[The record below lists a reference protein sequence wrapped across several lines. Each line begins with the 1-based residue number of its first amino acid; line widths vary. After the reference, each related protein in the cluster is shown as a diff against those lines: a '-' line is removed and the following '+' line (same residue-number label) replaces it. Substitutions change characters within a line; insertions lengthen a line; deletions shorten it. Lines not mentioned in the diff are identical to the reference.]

1 MKSMR
6 TVFAE
11 RRPLRLLKEVVG
23 RLPRLLAEMA
33 VEVLAEMEIR
43 LVKIVQRSCL
53 RNYTLSY

>member
-11 RRPLRLLKEVVG
+11 RRLLRLLKEVVG
-23 RLPRLLAEMA
+23 HLLRLLAEMA

>member
-6 TVFAE
+6 NVFAE
-11 RRPLRLLKEVVG
+11 RRLLLLKEVVG
-23 RLPRLLAEMA
+23 RPLRLLAEMA

-53 RNYTLSY
+53 RNYIISY